1 MNKALLTF
9 NIILL
14 LALGYLY
21 YAFFSSNKN
30 AQPVATQQQPP
41 NKASFH
47 IAYFDLD
54 TLEKYY
60 VFAKETRDYL
70 KDKNDAMEAKLN
82 KIRQDYTAKVNDYNK
97 RGATLSQTEQS
108 QMQEDLARLDNY
120 YSQQQQS
127 LGQDFQGEYMQK
139 MLALKNKIQ
148 GFLKNYSVEKGYD
161 YVFATSSDDNVIYY
175 KDSVRNITTD
185 VIDKLNADYKNTNS
199 KNK

>member
-1 MNKALLTF
+1 MNKFLLTL

-14 LALGYLY
+14 IALAYLY
-21 YAFFSSNKN
+21 YAFYNKKST
-30 AQPVATQQQPP
+30 AEPVKNSQQTTA
-41 NKASFH
+41 KISFK

-54 TLEKYY
+54 TLEKNY
-60 VFAKETRDYL
+60 VLAKETRDYL
-70 KDKNDAMEAKLN
+70 KGKNDAMEAKLN
-82 KIRQDYTAKVNDYNK
+82 NIRQQYTAKVNDYNK

-139 MLALKNKIQ
+139 MLSLKNNIQ
-148 GFLKNYSVEKGYD
+148 DFLKNYSAQKGYE

-175 KDSVRNITTD
+175 KDSVRNITAD
-185 VIDKLNADYKNTNS
+185 VVAKLNEAYKNS
-199 KNK
+199 KKK

>member
-1 MNKALLTF
+1 MNK
-9 NIILL
+9 ILL
-14 LALGYLY
+14 ILNIVLLIGLGYLY
-21 YAFFSSNKN
+21 YAFYGNKK
-30 AQPVATQQQPP
+30 ATQPVATTLQTQPKP
-41 NKASFH
+41 SFK

-70 KDKNDAMEAKLN
+70 SGQNDAMQGKLN

-108 QMQEDLARLDNY
+108 QMQEDLTRMDSY

-127 LGQDFQGEYMQK
+127 LGQDFQGEYMRK
-139 MLALKNKIQ
+139 MLDLKNKIQ
-148 GFLKNYSVEKGYD
+148 EYLKSYSAQKGYE
-161 YVFATSSDDNVIYY
+161 YVFATSGDDNLYY

-185 VIDKLNADYKNTNS
+185 IVDKLNEEYKNS
-199 KNK
+199 KKKK

>member
-9 NIILL
+9 NIVLL

-30 AQPVATQQQPP
+30 AQPATAPQQTS
-41 NKASFH
+41 KTSFK

-54 TLEKYY
+54 TLDKYY
-60 VFAKETRDYL
+60 VLAKETRDYL
-70 KDKNDAMEAKLN
+70 NSKNDAMEAKLN
-82 KIRQDYTAKVNDYNK
+82 KIRADYTAKVNDYNK

-108 QMQEDLARLDNY
+108 QMQEDLQRLDNY

-139 MLALKNKIQ
+139 MLSLKNKIQ
-148 GFLKNYSVEKGYD
+148 AFLKNYSVEKGYE
-161 YVFATSSDDNVIYY
+161 YIFATSSDDNVIYY

-185 VIDKLNADYKNTNS
+185 VIDKLNDEYKNS
-199 KNK
+199 KDKK